1 MDKTLRQRILTIAK
15 RKGMHMKDIARE
27 LGITPVSLSQSLSA
41 NPSYKRLRRIS
52 EILGVNV
59 ADLVENESATS
70 NPSQFRIK
78 EICRERGLE
87 MQDLASMVGI
97 DPASLSRAING
108 NPQFSTLNKI
118 ATALNV
124 DVRDLIATT
133 SQVKGYLEINNRV
146 LKISSVEDLKN
157 AWEMVNS

>member
-1 MDKTLRQRILTIAK
+1 MTPLQIKIRKFSKEKGIPMKEIAN
-15 RKGMHMKDIARE
+15 R
-27 LGITPVSLSQSLSA
+27 LGITPISFSQSLAS
-41 NPSYKRLRRIS
+41 NPTYNRIKQMA
-52 EILGVNV
+52 EILNV
-59 ADLVENESATS
+59 DVCDLVGDDYAESTH
-70 NPSQFRIK
+70 PQFRVK
-78 EICRERGLE
+78 EICKERGID
-87 MQDLASMVGI
+87 MKDLASMVGI

-124 DVRDLIATT
+124 DVSDLIATA